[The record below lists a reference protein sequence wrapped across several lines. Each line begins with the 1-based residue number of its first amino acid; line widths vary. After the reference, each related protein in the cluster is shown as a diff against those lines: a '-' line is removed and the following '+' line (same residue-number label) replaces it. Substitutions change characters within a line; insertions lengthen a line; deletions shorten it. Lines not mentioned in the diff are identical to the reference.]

1 MSLYMVIE
9 IKVNNP
15 SMYKKYINEVSDI
28 IEKYGG
34 KYVVRSEDITT
45 LSGDWSPERIII
57 IKFKDEKQ
65 IKKCFSSEEYQ
76 EIAPLRENSTESKAI
91 IVKEI

>member
-1 MSLYMVIE
+1 MSVYMVIE

-15 SMYKKYINEVSDI
+15 SMYNKYIKTVPDI

-34 KYVVRSEDITT
+34 KYVVRSEDINT
-45 LSGDWSPERIII
+45 LSGDWDPERIII
-57 IKFKDEKQ
+57 IKFKNEKQ
-65 IKKCFSSEEYQ
+65 IQECFSSEEYQ

-91 IVKEI
+91 LVK